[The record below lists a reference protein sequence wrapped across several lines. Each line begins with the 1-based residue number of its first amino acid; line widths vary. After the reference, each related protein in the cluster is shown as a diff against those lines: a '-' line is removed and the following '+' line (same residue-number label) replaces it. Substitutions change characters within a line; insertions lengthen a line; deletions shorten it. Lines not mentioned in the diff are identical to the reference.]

1 MQRYRTETIV
11 AGVLFIIATTTTMAA
26 QLIIAP
32 MLAASDV
39 VDHVANYRSLFNLG
53 VLFELANAL
62 ASVGIAIALYPV
74 IWRCSQGLAVAYVG
88 LRTIEASV
96 GVVAVVGLLTLLSN
110 GVSGVAV
117 AFHDWAFLMVLFVF
131 SIGTLILYPLLY
143 TFRLVPVFLSI
154 WGVIG
159 GGMLLCSILLI
170 LFGRIEIGSTAD
182 MILSLPIW
190 INEMVLA
197 LWLIV
202 RGVNLHRAQP
212 ALTNRDADDL

>member
-1 MQRYRTETIV
+1 MQRYRTETII
-11 AGVLFIIATTTTMAA
+11 AGVLFIIATTATMAA

-32 MLAASDV
+32 MLGASDV
-39 VDHVANYRSLFNLG
+39 ADHVANNRSLFIFG

-62 ASVGIAIALYPV
+62 ASAGIAIAIYPV
-74 IWRCSQGLAVAYVG
+74 IWRCTQGLAVAYVG

-96 GVVAVVGLLTLLSN
+96 GVVAAVGLLTVLSH

-117 AFHDWAFLMVLFVF
+117 AFHDWAFLLVLFVF

-143 TFRLVPVFLSI
+143 TFRLVPVVLSL
-154 WGVIG
+154 WGLIG

-170 LFGRIEIGSTAD
+170 LFGRIEVGSTVEL
-182 MILSLPIW
+182 ILSLPIW

-197 LWLIV
+197 LWLII
-202 RGVNLHRAQP
+202 RGVNLQRALP
-212 ALTNRDADDL
+212 